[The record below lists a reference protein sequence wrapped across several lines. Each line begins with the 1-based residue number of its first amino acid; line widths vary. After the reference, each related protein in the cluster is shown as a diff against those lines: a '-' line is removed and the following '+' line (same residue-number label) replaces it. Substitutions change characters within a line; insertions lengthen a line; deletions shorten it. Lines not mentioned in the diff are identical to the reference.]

1 MLPNAKL
8 QSMAA
13 KKTAKRR
20 NRPRRKLMTLAQQA
34 AAREFIR
41 LSGVKLNPKLM
52 AKIRAEWEE

>member
-1 MLPNAKL
+1 MAPNAKL
-8 QSMAA
+8 HPMAA

-20 NRPRRKLMTLAQQA
+20 KKPRRKLMTLAQQA